1 MQFYKNYYLILLS
14 FLLFFFFSC
23 IDSKKTQIN
32 KVSSFQNCTDFKY
45 ANLTI
50 DLDVNNLYIK
60 GKNKMYFESNCFIDT
75 IIIDLFSDFDVDSVF
90 LNDKKQ
96 QFNRT
101 GNHIKFAS
109 NLQSDIQFSIDVFY
123 RGSPV
128 LAQNPPWEG
137 GFVVSQ
143 DSNKLP
149 WIGVACQNEG
159 GQIWWPCKHD
169 LSDEPD
175 SMRIN
180 IIVDQPYIAVSNG
193 KLLNS
198 KKIQNNK
205 TIYQWIVNNP
215 INNYNVTINI
225 ADYAN
230 FKDTLLGL
238 EGLLLLD
245 YYVLKEN
252 LDTAKIHFKQVKPML
267 HVFEKLFGPY
277 PFYEDGY
284 RLVETSYLG
293 MEHQSCISYGNKF
306 MKGYLGNFPDKIDFD
321 FIIIHETA
329 HEWWGNSISMCDVKD
344 MWIHESFAT
353 YSEALYVEALY
364 GYDQMLQYLNY
375 QKNKISNHEP
385 IVNNFHQSTD
395 MYYKGSWMLHMLRV
409 LLKNDV
415 KWYAILKGLQ
425 LEFRHKIVNTND
437 LTQYIENHYERDL
450 NPFFKQYLFHHELP
464 VFEYFFTEIDN
475 EILLNYRWDAIVD
488 DFDMPL
494 LVNVNSQNKNEWIYP
509 TSQWNEINLNYIDT
523 VAFNTAESLF
533 LIEMKKVK

>member
-1 MQFYKNYYLILLS
+1 M
-14 FLLFFFFSC
+14 
-23 IDSKKTQIN
+23 
-32 KVSSFQNCTDFKY
+32 
-45 ANLTI
+45 
-50 DLDVNNLYIK
+50 
-60 GKNKMYFESNCFIDT
+60 
-75 IIIDLFSDFDVDSVF
+75 
-90 LNDKKQ
+90 
-96 QFNRT
+96 
-101 GNHIKFAS
+101 
-109 NLQSDIQFSIDVFY
+109 
-123 RGSPV
+123 
-128 LAQNPPWEG
+128 
-137 GFVVSQ
+137 
-143 DSNKLP
+143 
-149 WIGVACQNEG
+149 
-159 GQIWWPCKHD
+159 
-169 LSDEPD
+169 
-175 SMRIN
+175 
-180 IIVDQPYIAVSNG
+180 
-193 KLLNS
+193 
-198 KKIQNNK
+198 
-205 TIYQWIVNNP
+205 VNNP

-245 YYVLKEN
+245 YYVLKEH

-306 MKGYLGNFPDKIDFD
+306 MQGYLGNFPDKIDFD

-353 YSEALYVEALY
+353 YSEALYVEELY
-364 GYDQMLQYLNY
+364 GYGQMLQYLNY
-375 QKNKISNHEP
+375 QKNKISNYEP
-385 IVNNFHQSTD
+385 IVNNFHQNTD

-415 KWYAILKGLQ
+415 KWYNILKGLQ

-437 LTQYIENHYERDL
+437 VTQYIKKYYERDL
-450 NPFFKQYLFHHELP
+450 NPFFKQYLFHHKLP
-464 VFEYFFTEIDN
+464 VFEYFFTVIDN

-509 TSQWNEINLNYIDT
+509 TLQWNEIYLNNIDT
-523 VAFNTAESLF
+523 VGFNMAESLF
-533 LIEMKKVK
+533 LIEMKKIK